1 MNINMDN
8 NIIEKRK
15 MLFSQRLKKAL
26 EELNVTQT
34 ELCKRT
40 DIPKSAMSQYV
51 SGNFQPKQDRLYKI
65 ADSLNISPAWLM
77 GYDVPMQPP
86 AQSGFRIHKNLNKG
100 YPYLAWQENELVA
113 DYVKKEQALENAEV
127 IPCFNMDDVSFASLD
142 LMICKPIDYRPL
154 LHSEIPEGNYI
165 YVIYNS
171 KYDDFKGNMYPLIE
185 DNDMLLLDFGAK
197 PQNGDL
203 TMIEF
208 LPGKNFLCR
217 YYKYDD
223 LIEFQFLSRKSLS
236 ISVTDENYRRYD
248 VRGIVKQIIRNVK

>member
-1 MNINMDN
+1 MDN

-77 GYDVPMQPP
+77 GYDVPMKP
-86 AQSGFRIHKNLNKG
+86 AVSGAFYANKNLNG
-100 YPYLAWQENELVA
+100 GLPYLSWMENDLVD
-113 DYVKKEQALENAEV
+113 DYVKKEQAKENVQV
-127 IPCFNMDDVSFASLD
+127 IPCFNIDDVHFASLN
-142 LMICKPIDYRPL
+142 LMVCKPLDYRPL
-154 LHSEIPEGNYI
+154 LSSEKPDKTYI
-165 YVIYNS
+165 YVICNT
-171 KYDDFKGNMYPLIE
+171 KYDDYRGNMYPLIE
-185 DNDMLLLDFGAK
+185 ENDILLVDFGAE

-208 LPGKNFLCR
+208 APGKNFPCR

-223 LIEFQFLSRKSLS
+223 YMEFQFISHKS
-236 ISVTDENYRRYD
+236 IRVQNDDENFKRYD
-248 VRGIVKQIIRNVK
+248 VRGIVKQVIKNIQ